1 MSFFRK
7 RDSSAPDTP
16 EPLNYEGREIPEEA
30 VTRVPLTPGSI
41 NSAKIAEDVVESEKV
56 DPSDPLYVH
65 TLVKFA
71 LKKLGMSQEE
81 ADRYAAA
88 HQQHAVDAYRAT
100 EK

>member
-1 MSFFRK
+1 MSVFRK
-7 RDSSAPDTP
+7 RHTP
-16 EPLNYEGREIPEEA
+16 AQPQPLIYEGREIPEEA
-30 VTRVPLTPGSI
+30 ITREPIAPGSVT
-41 NSAKIAEDVVESEKV
+41 SAKIADGAVEIGKA

-65 TLVKFA
+65 TLVRFA

-88 HQQHAVDAYRAT
+88 HQQHAVDAARDD